1 MFFLDTA
8 SLVNQL
14 DLVVSVDSSVA
25 HLAGAMG
32 KPVWILLPANADWR
46 WMMDRKDSP
55 WYPTMRL
62 FRQTKLGDWSDVFD
76 AVKEALMELG
86 IKSD

>member
-1 MFFLDTA
+1 MISFDNATVQIAEAIGKKTWVLVSTTPFWMYMLDRSD
-8 SLVNQL
+8 SL
-14 DLVVSVDSSVA
+14 
-25 HLAGAMG
+25 
-32 KPVWILLPANADWR
+32 
-46 WMMDRKDSP
+46 